1 MLDRISFTLRPRKLL
16 SKFLLANLST
26 ASFALSPTWFKTAL
40 EMALLYNDSSEVFN
54 VAIVPVV
61 VEFCSPLKLKFV

>member
-1 MLDRISFTLRPRKLL
+1 MVQPSSRWFVVHIVNTRFRNAHL
-16 SKFLLANLST
+16 
-26 ASFALSPTWFKTAL
+26 FAFVIYIHCEGYYSG
-40 EMALLYNDSSEVFN
+40 SSEVFN